1 MNRLE
6 KHIKISRLLWKQ
18 LNDEL
23 SGQEKKE
30 LDLLF
35 EENPKF
41 KRWFSSFKNEKHID
55 TRLEEY
61 YAIDIQDKWNE
72 FYPRI
77 KKENRIRI
85 YSRFFLR
92 VAAVIVLS
100 LAVYFIVSEIRNDFD
115 WQLAKSEILPGSS
128 KAILTLSDG
137 SKIKL
142 QEKTID
148 TVYDVGNQIKS
159 TGELLIYSK
168 KEEIANLSKPEIN
181 KVEVPRGGEFH
192 VELNDGTKVW
202 LNSETSIKYQVP
214 FGANNRLVELIS
226 GEAYFEVAHN
236 KEYPFVVKHAKGS
249 VTALGTAFNVRG
261 YNEESYVA
269 TTLSEGKVAVESE
282 EHEKVLLTP
291 GMQAFFNKDDL
302 SVEVKEVDLNRFV
315 MWKNGEFMFVD
326 DRLED
331 IINDLARWYD
341 FEVFYETES
350 IKDIRFTFY
359 LNKNIGINKILQL
372 LEKTER
378 LRFDISEKYVLIK
391 KYPR

>member
-23 SGQEKKE
+23 SGQEEKE

-41 KRWFSSFKNEKHID
+41 KKWFSLFKKEKHID

-61 YAIDIQDKWNE
+61 YAIDIQEKWNE

-77 KKENRIRI
+77 KKENRIRT

-92 VAAVIVLS
+92 AAAVIVLL

-214 FGANNRLVELIS
+214 FGTKNRLIELN

-236 KEYPFVVKHAKGS
+236 KELPFIVKHQEVS
-249 VTALGTAFNVRG
+249 VTALGTAFNVRT
-261 YNEESYVA
+261 YTNEPYIT
-269 TTLSEGKVAVESE
+269 TTLVEGKVLFENNNDNKLILS
-282 EHEKVLLTP
+282 P
-291 GMQAFFNKDDL
+291 GKQATFDKETHVFNVDD
-302 SVEVKEVDLNRFV
+302 VDVKRFLV
-315 MWKNGEFMFVD
+315 WRNGEFMFVD

-341 FEVFYETES
+341 FEVFYETEA